1 MGRAGAAL
9 TGGGGGASASVGSL
23 PPAPAGKVAT
33 GGGTATTV
41 GATTA
46 TTQPLTVDFSG
57 ENLVIIRK
65 EIGHWDQLFYG
76 PVWDGTE
83 KPEID
88 FNGSH
93 KLHIWKRL
101 IDDYDQML
109 YGPVWDGREKP
120 EIDFNGSHKLHIW
133 KRLINDYDQM
143 FYGPVYDGREKLP
156 VNFGNRIQI
165 TGKYALDD
173 WSDIFRGWLIS
184 NNTQEPGFRSIEK
197 NFGTPG
203 FVQITGKYALDDWS
217 DIFRGWLISKNTQEA
232 GFRPLEYNFGTPGF
246 VEITGKAQFTAG
258 QLFSPPSAL
267 DFFFLFA
274 DMVPSITT
282 GLNSA
287 LRNFPVV
294 PVNVASLID
303 FDASGISEAI
313 NTAVKEAISDR
324 SYDAP
329 QRLGFTS
336 GRA

>member
-1 MGRAGAAL
+1 
-9 TGGGGGASASVGSL
+9 
-23 PPAPAGKVAT
+23 
-33 GGGTATTV
+33 
-41 GATTA
+41 
-46 TTQPLTVDFSG
+46 DFSG

-65 EIGHWDQLFYG
+65 EIDQWDQLLYG

-93 KLHIWKRL
+93 KLHVWKRL
-101 IDDYDQML
+101 IDDYNQMLYGPVWDGREKPEIDFNGSHKLHVWKRLIDDYNQML

-133 KRLINDYDQM
+133 KRKIDDYDQM

-165 TGKYALDD
+165 TGKYVLDD

-184 NNTQEPGFRSIEK
+184 KNIQEAGFRPLEH

-203 FVQITGKYALDDWS
+203 FVEITGKYALDDWS

-246 VEITGKAQFTAG
+246 VEITGKANLSADA
-258 QLFSPPSAL
+258 LISPPTMM

-274 DMVPSITT
+274 DMLPDMSA

-287 LRNFPVV
+287 L
-294 PVNVASLID
+294 
-303 FDASGISEAI
+303 SGISDAI
-313 NTAVKEAISDR
+313 TNKKRINPTDLFSIASGDDFRSFWQQSLNSVVVTDEYGPGAAI
-324 SYDAP
+324 
-329 QRLGFTS
+329 
-336 GRA
+336 